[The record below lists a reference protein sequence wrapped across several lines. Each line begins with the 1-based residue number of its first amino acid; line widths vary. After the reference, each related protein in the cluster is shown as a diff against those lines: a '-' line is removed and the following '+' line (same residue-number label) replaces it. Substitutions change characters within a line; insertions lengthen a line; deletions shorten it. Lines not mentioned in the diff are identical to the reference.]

1 MRLSPQ
7 LFICA
12 ANTLVGLGDSPADR
26 AVNGPI
32 DRMVKEAAG
41 PGGVGPERWDI
52 AFVHH
57 CGFRSH
63 FNDRVGLSAWPL
75 PAAATAADLGT
86 IGANLGAL
94 SEAAEVGDIFLQ
106 FSPQHRT
113 FVHAG
118 IVTHVGAATLY
129 SLGKSYVDLS
139 TIEGD
144 TNEQGDLGGGRVV
157 RLARRLWPTTGDRFL
172 RWVDLEP
179 YRIVFGS
186 RGSGP
191 GLVRSTSGWMV

>member
-7 LFICA
+7 LFIAA
-12 ANTLVGLGDSPADR
+12 ANALVGLGEHPADR
-26 AVNGPI
+26 AEGGPI
-32 DRMVKEAAG
+32 QRMIRQAAG
-41 PGGVGPERWDI
+41 PEGVGPERWDV

-57 CGFRSH
+57 CGVRSH

-75 PAAATAADLGT
+75 SSTTTAVE
-86 IGANLGAL
+86 LGAL
-94 SEAAEVGDIFLQ
+94 GASLGVLYESGEVGDIFLQ
-106 FSPQHRT
+106 FSPQHRK

-144 TNEQGDLGGGRVV
+144 TNEMGELGGGKAI
-157 RLARRLWPTTGDRFL
+157 RLSRRLWPTTGDRFL
-172 RWVDLEP
+172 RWVELEP
-179 YRIVFGS
+179 YRIAFGS

-191 GLVRSTSGWMV
+191 GMMRSAGWMV